1 MILWRLKHEPCGLKS
16 MPLHALAIILLASC
30 TINTN
35 EIKTIDDGQTVY
47 RGQTHNGKREGLG
60 VLYQGDSVLYS
71 GMWSNGMRQGRGSV
85 RDHDGRLIDG
95 VWDHDTL
102 VTATRRDSTGTYD
115 GEMDSLFRANG
126 YGKFTDSLDTYY
138 EGQWKDGKRTGFGFS
153 SQHRYFRVGEWAHD
167 VYKGERL
174 NYTSERIYGIDLSKY
189 QHIHGKKLHTIDWDR
204 LRITHLGSLSRKNV
218 SKDIDFKVSFIF
230 IKSTEGSSL
239 MNPFYN
245 ADYAA
250 ARKRGY
256 PVGTYHYFTHRSTGA
271 EQARYFLSH
280 SHFNKGDL
288 PPVLDLEPL
297 PSQVKKMGGAIYMWS
312 RVRNWLQIVEKKTG
326 MRPILYVSQT
336 FVNRWLDAAPDIK
349 HNYPVWIAR
358 YGEYK
363 PDVKLWIWQLA
374 PDGKV
379 RGIAG
384 HTDINVFNG
393 YRNEFNHWLSTVCKK

>member
-95 VWDHDTL
+95 IWDHDTL

>member
-1 MILWRLKHEPCGLKS
+1 MTMWSIYIKKSRARLILIS
-16 MPLHALAIILLASC
+16 AMSIIMFASC

-35 EIKTIDDGQTVY
+35 EIKTISSGGTVY

-60 VLYQGDSVLYS
+60 MLYQGDSVLYS
-71 GMWSNGMRQGRGSV
+71 GMWHNGMRQGRGTV
-85 RDHDGRLIDG
+85 RDHDGKLIDG

-102 VTATRRDSTGTYD
+102 VTATRRDSTGVYD
-115 GEMDSLFRANG
+115 GEMDEKFRANG
-126 YGKFTDSLDTYY
+126 YGKFIDSLNTYY
-138 EGQWKDGKRTGFGFS
+138 EGQWKDGERTGFGFS
-153 SQHRYFRVGEWAHD
+153 SQHRYFRVGEWLHD

-174 NYTSERIYGIDLSKY
+174 NYTSERVYGIDLSKY

-204 LRITHLGSLSRKNV
+204 LRITHLGSLSKKNV
-218 SKDIDFKVSFIF
+218 SGNIDFKVSFIF
-230 IKSTEGSSL
+230 IKSTEGASL
-239 MNPFYN
+239 MNPYYN

-256 PVGTYHYFTHRSTGA
+256 PVGTYHYFTHRTSGA
-271 EQARYFLSH
+271 QHAWYFLSH
-280 SHFNKGDL
+280 SHFKKGDL

-297 PSQVKKMGGAIYMWS
+297 PSQVKKMGGAVNMWK

-349 HNYPVWIAR
+349 RDYPVWIAR
-358 YGEYK
+358 YGDYK
-363 PDVKLWIWQLA
+363 PDIKLWIWQLA

-393 YRNEFNHWLSTVCKK
+393 YRNEFKHWLSTVSKK

>member
-85 RDHDGRLIDG
+85 RDHDGGLVDG

-126 YGKFTDSLDTYY
+126 YGKFTDNLDTYY

-393 YRNEFNHWLSTVCKK
+393 YRNEFNHWLSTVSKK

>member
-85 RDHDGRLIDG
+85 RDHDGGLVDG

-126 YGKFTDSLDTYY
+126 YGKFTDTLDTYY

>member
-1 MILWRLKHEPCGLKS
+1 MSMLCLKYKRWGLRCAV
-16 MPLHALAIILLASC
+16 LNAVAIIILASC
-30 TINTN
+30 TIKTN
-35 EIKTIDDGQTVY
+35 EIKTIDKGGTVY

-60 VLYQGDSVLYS
+60 VLYRGDSVLYS
-71 GMWSNGMRQGRGSV
+71 GMWHNGMRQGQGTV
-85 RDHDGRLIDG
+85 RDHDGKLIDG

-102 VTATRRDSTGTYD
+102 VTAIRRDSTGTYN
-115 GEMDSLFRANG
+115 GEMDNNFRANG
-126 YGKFTDSLDTYY
+126 YGKFTDSLNTYY
-138 EGQWKDGKRTGFGFS
+138 EGQWKDGERTGFGFS

-174 NYTSERIYGIDLSKY
+174 NYTSERVYGIDLSKY
-189 QHIHGKKLHTIDWDR
+189 QHIHGKKIHTIDWDR
-204 LRITHLGSLSRKNV
+204 LRITHLGSLSKKNV
-218 SKDIDFKVSFIF
+218 SGNIDFKVSFIF
-230 IKSTEGSSL
+230 IKSTEGASL
-239 MNPFYN
+239 MNPYYN

-256 PVGTYHYFTHRSTGA
+256 PVGTYHYFTHRTSGA
-271 EQARYFLSH
+271 QQAWYFLAH
-280 SHFNKGDL
+280 SHFKKGDL

-297 PSQVKKMGGAIYMWS
+297 PSQVKKMGGAVYMWS

-349 HNYPVWIAR
+349 RDYPVWIAR
-358 YGEYK
+358 YGDYK
-363 PDVKLWIWQLA
+363 PDIKLWIWQLA

-393 YRNEFNHWLSTVCKK
+393 YRNEFKHWLSTVSKK

>member
-1 MILWRLKHEPCGLKS
+1 MRTWIQIHEAWLLKLVS
-16 MPLHALAIILLASC
+16 LNALATIALASC
-30 TINTN
+30 TISTN
-35 EIKTIDDGQTVY
+35 EIKTINDGDTVY
-47 RGQTHNGKREGLG
+47 RGQTNNGKREGLG
-60 VLYQGDSVLYS
+60 VLYQGDSTVYS
-71 GMWSNGMRQGRGSV
+71 GMWHNGMRQGRGTAS
-85 RDHDGRLIDG
+85 DHDGRLIDG

-102 VTATRRDSTGTYD
+102 VTATRRDSTGTYV

-126 YGKFTDSLDTYY
+126 YGKFTDSLNTYY
-138 EGQWKDGKRTGFGFS
+138 EGQWKEGKRTGFGFS
-153 SQHRYFRVGEWAHD
+153 SQHRHFRVGEWAHD

-174 NYTSERIYGIDLSKY
+174 NYTSERVYGIDLSKY
-189 QHIHGKKLHTIDWDR
+189 QHIHGKKVHTIDWDR

-218 SKDIDFKVSFIF
+218 SKNIDFKVSFIF
-230 IKSTEGSSL
+230 IKSTEGASL
-239 MNPFYN
+239 LNPYYN

-256 PVGTYHYFTHRSTGA
+256 PVGTYHYFTHLTSGSR
-271 EQARYFLSH
+271 QAWHFLSH
-280 SHFNKGDL
+280 SHFKKGDL

-297 PSQVKKMGGAIYMWS
+297 PSQVKKMGGARQMWS
-312 RVRNWLQIVEKKTG
+312 RVRIWLQIVEKKTG

-349 HNYPVWIAR
+349 RDYPVWIAR
-358 YGEYK
+358 YGDYK
-363 PDVKLWIWQLA
+363 PDIKLWIWQLA

-393 YRNEFNHWLSTVCKK
+393 YENEFKHWLSTVSKK

>member
-1 MILWRLKHEPCGLKS
+1 MTMWSIYIKMSRARLILIS
-16 MPLHALAIILLASC
+16 AMSIIMFASC

-35 EIKTIDDGQTVY
+35 EIKTISSGGTVY

-60 VLYQGDSVLYS
+60 MLYQGDSVLYS
-71 GMWSNGMRQGRGSV
+71 GMWHNGMRQGRGTV
-85 RDHDGRLIDG
+85 RDHDGKLIDG

-102 VTATRRDSTGTYD
+102 VTATRRDSTGVYD
-115 GEMDSLFRANG
+115 GEMDEKFRANG
-126 YGKFTDSLDTYY
+126 YGKFIDSQNTYY
-138 EGQWKDGKRTGFGFS
+138 EGQWKDGERTGFGFS
-153 SQHRYFRVGEWAHD
+153 SQHRYFRVGEWLHD

-174 NYTSERIYGIDLSKY
+174 NYTSERVYGIDLSKY

-204 LRITHLGSLSRKNV
+204 LRITHLGSLSKKNV
-218 SKDIDFKVSFIF
+218 IGNIDFKVSFIF
-230 IKSTEGSSL
+230 IKSTEGASL
-239 MNPFYN
+239 MNPYYN

-256 PVGTYHYFTHRSTGA
+256 PVGTYHYFTHRNSGA
-271 EQARYFLSH
+271 QQAWYFLSH
-280 SHFNKGDL
+280 SHFKKGDL

-297 PSQVKKMGGAIYMWS
+297 PSQVKKMGGAVNMWS

-349 HNYPVWIAR
+349 RDYPVWIAR
-358 YGEYK
+358 YGDYK
-363 PDVKLWIWQLA
+363 PDIKLWIWQLA

-393 YRNEFNHWLSTVCKK
+393 YRNEFKHWLSTVSKK

>member
-1 MILWRLKHEPCGLKS
+1 MTMWSIYIKKSRARLILIS
-16 MPLHALAIILLASC
+16 AMSIIMFASC

-35 EIKTIDDGQTVY
+35 EIKTISSGGTVY

-60 VLYQGDSVLYS
+60 MLYQGDSVLYS
-71 GMWSNGMRQGRGSV
+71 GMWHNGMRQGRGTV
-85 RDHDGRLIDG
+85 RDHDGKLIDG

-102 VTATRRDSTGTYD
+102 VTATRRDSTGVYD
-115 GEMDSLFRANG
+115 GEMDEKFRANG
-126 YGKFTDSLDTYY
+126 YGKFIDSQNTYY
-138 EGQWKDGKRTGFGFS
+138 EGQWKDGERTGFGFS
-153 SQHRYFRVGEWAHD
+153 SQHRYFRVGEWLHD

-174 NYTSERIYGIDLSKY
+174 NYTSERVYGIDLSKY

-204 LRITHLGSLSRKNV
+204 LRITHLGSLSKKNV
-218 SKDIDFKVSFIF
+218 SGNIDFKVSFIF
-230 IKSTEGSSL
+230 IKSTEGASL
-239 MNPFYN
+239 MNPYYN

-256 PVGTYHYFTHRSTGA
+256 PVGTYHYFTHRTSGA
-271 EQARYFLSH
+271 QQAWYFLSH
-280 SHFNKGDL
+280 SYFKKGDL

-297 PSQVKKMGGAIYMWS
+297 PSQVKKMGGAVNMWN

-349 HNYPVWIAR
+349 RDYPVWIAR

-363 PDVKLWIWQLA
+363 PDIRLVLWQLC
-374 PDGKV
+374 PDGRV
-379 RGIAG
+379 SGIRG
-384 HTDINVFNG
+384 HVDINVFNG
-393 YRNEFNHWLSTVCKK
+393 YRDAYQKFLQNEVVK

>member
-1 MILWRLKHEPCGLKS
+1 MTMWSIYIKKSRARLILIS
-16 MPLHALAIILLASC
+16 AMSIIMFASC

-35 EIKTIDDGQTVY
+35 EIKTISSGGTVY

-60 VLYQGDSVLYS
+60 MLYQGDSVLYS
-71 GMWSNGMRQGRGSV
+71 GMWHNGMRQGRGTV
-85 RDHDGRLIDG
+85 RDHDGKLIDG

-102 VTATRRDSTGTYD
+102 VTATRRDSTGVYD
-115 GEMDSLFRANG
+115 GEMDEKFRANG
-126 YGKFTDSLDTYY
+126 YGKFIDSQNTYY
-138 EGQWKDGKRTGFGFS
+138 EGQWKDGERTGFGFS
-153 SQHRYFRVGEWAHD
+153 SQHRYFRVGEWLHD

-174 NYTSERIYGIDLSKY
+174 NYTSERVYGIDLSKY

-204 LRITHLGSLSRKNV
+204 LRITHLGSLSKKNV
-218 SKDIDFKVSFIF
+218 SGNIDFKVSFIF
-230 IKSTEGSSL
+230 IKSTEGASL
-239 MNPFYN
+239 MNPYYN

-256 PVGTYHYFTHRSTGA
+256 PVGTYHYFTHRTSGA
-271 EQARYFLSH
+271 QQAWYFLSH
-280 SHFNKGDL
+280 SHFKKGDL

-297 PSQVKKMGGAIYMWS
+297 PSQVKKMGGAVNMWN
-312 RVRNWLQIVEKKTG
+312 RVRQIVEKKTG

-349 HNYPVWIAR
+349 RDYPVWIAR
-358 YGEYK
+358 YGDYK
-363 PDVKLWIWQLA
+363 PDIKLWIWQLA

-393 YRNEFNHWLSTVCKK
+393 YRNEFKHWLSTVSKK

>member
-1 MILWRLKHEPCGLKS
+1 MILWSLKHEPCGLKS

-85 RDHDGRLIDG
+85 RDHDGGLVDG

-126 YGKFTDSLDTYY
+126 YGKFTDNLDTYY

-280 SHFNKGDL
+280 SQFNKGDL

-393 YRNEFNHWLSTVCKK
+393 YRNEFNHWLSTVSKK

>member
-1 MILWRLKHEPCGLKS
+1 M
-16 MPLHALAIILLASC
+16 
-30 TINTN
+30 
-35 EIKTIDDGQTVY
+35 
-47 RGQTHNGKREGLG
+47 
-60 VLYQGDSVLYS
+60 LYQGDSVLYS
-71 GMWSNGMRQGRGSV
+71 GMWHNGMRQGRGTV
-85 RDHDGRLIDG
+85 RDHDGKLIDG

-102 VTATRRDSTGTYD
+102 VTATRRDSTGVYD
-115 GEMDSLFRANG
+115 GEMDEKFRANG
-126 YGKFTDSLDTYY
+126 YGKFIDSLNTYY
-138 EGQWKDGKRTGFGFS
+138 EGQWKDGERTGFGFS
-153 SQHRYFRVGEWAHD
+153 SQHRYFRVGEWLHD

-174 NYTSERIYGIDLSKY
+174 NYTSERVYGIDLSKY

-204 LRITHLGSLSRKNV
+204 LRITHLGSLSKKNV
-218 SKDIDFKVSFIF
+218 SGNIDFKVSFIF
-230 IKSTEGSSL
+230 IKSTEGASL
-239 MNPFYN
+239 MNPYYN

-256 PVGTYHYFTHRSTGA
+256 PVGTYHYFTHRTSGA
-271 EQARYFLSH
+271 QQAWYFLSH
-280 SHFNKGDL
+280 SHFKKGDL

-297 PSQVKKMGGAIYMWS
+297 PSQVKKMGGAVNMWN

-349 HNYPVWIAR
+349 RDYPVWIAR
-358 YGEYK
+358 YGDYK
-363 PDVKLWIWQLA
+363 PDIKLWIWQLA

-393 YRNEFNHWLSTVCKK
+393 YRNEFKHWLSTVSKK

>member
-16 MPLHALAIILLASC
+16 IPLHALAIILLASC

-95 VWDHDTL
+95 IWDHDTL

>member
-1 MILWRLKHEPCGLKS
+1 MTMWSIYIKKSRARLILIS
-16 MPLHALAIILLASC
+16 AMSIIIFASC

-35 EIKTIDDGQTVY
+35 EIKTISSGGTVY

-60 VLYQGDSVLYS
+60 MLYQGDSVLYS
-71 GMWSNGMRQGRGSV
+71 GMWHNGMRQGRGTV
-85 RDHDGRLIDG
+85 RDHDGKLIDG

-102 VTATRRDSTGTYD
+102 VTATRRDSTGVYD
-115 GEMDSLFRANG
+115 GEMDEKFRANG
-126 YGKFTDSLDTYY
+126 YGKFIDSLNTYY
-138 EGQWKDGKRTGFGFS
+138 EGQWKDGERTGFGFS
-153 SQHRYFRVGEWAHD
+153 SQHRYFRVGEWLHD

-174 NYTSERIYGIDLSKY
+174 NYTSERVYGIDLSKY

-204 LRITHLGSLSRKNV
+204 LRITHLGSLSKKNV
-218 SKDIDFKVSFIF
+218 SGNIDFKVSFIF
-230 IKSTEGSSL
+230 IKSTEGASL
-239 MNPFYN
+239 MNPYYN

-256 PVGTYHYFTHRSTGA
+256 PVGTYHYFTHRTSGA
-271 EQARYFLSH
+271 QQAWHFLSH
-280 SHFNKGDL
+280 SHFKKGDL

-297 PSQVKKMGGAIYMWS
+297 PSQVKKMGGAVNMWK

-349 HNYPVWIAR
+349 RDYPVWIAR
-358 YGEYK
+358 YGDYK
-363 PDVKLWIWQLA
+363 PDIKLWIWQLA

-393 YRNEFNHWLSTVCKK
+393 YRNEFKHWLSTVSKK

>member
-85 RDHDGRLIDG
+85 RDHDGGLVDG

-393 YRNEFNHWLSTVCKK
+393 YRNEFNHWLSTVSKK

>member
-1 MILWRLKHEPCGLKS
+1 MS
-16 MPLHALAIILLASC
+16 IIMFVSC

-35 EIKTIDDGQTVY
+35 EIKTISSGGTVY

-60 VLYQGDSVLYS
+60 MLYQGDSVLYS
-71 GMWSNGMRQGRGSV
+71 GMWHNGMRQGRGTV
-85 RDHDGRLIDG
+85 RDHDGKLIDG

-102 VTATRRDSTGTYD
+102 VTATRRDSTGVYD
-115 GEMDSLFRANG
+115 GEMDEKFRANG
-126 YGKFTDSLDTYY
+126 YGKFIDSQNTYY
-138 EGQWKDGKRTGFGFS
+138 EGQWKDGERTGFGFS
-153 SQHRYFRVGEWAHD
+153 SQHRYFRVGEWLHD

-174 NYTSERIYGIDLSKY
+174 NYTSERVYGIDLSKY

-204 LRITHLGSLSRKNV
+204 LRITHLGSLSKKNV
-218 SKDIDFKVSFIF
+218 SGNIDFKVSFIF
-230 IKSTEGSSL
+230 IKSTEGASL
-239 MNPFYN
+239 MNPYYN

-256 PVGTYHYFTHRSTGA
+256 PVGTYHYFTHHTSGA
-271 EQARYFLSH
+271 QQAWYFLSH
-280 SHFNKGDL
+280 SHFKKGDL

-297 PSQVKKMGGAIYMWS
+297 PSQVKKMGGAVNMWK

-349 HNYPVWIAR
+349 RDYPVWIAR
-358 YGEYK
+358 YGDYK
-363 PDVKLWIWQLA
+363 PDIKLWIWQLA

-393 YRNEFNHWLSTVCKK
+393 YRNEFKHWLSTVSKK